1 MRRPPL
7 TRKKIRVILDSLQL
21 MGGCAGVEDPDFV
34 QEGCRTEQD
43 IKDYHEAVNF
53 MRQLSRWHNW
63 KQEQKVKSVETSP
76 SLDDLSDEQLDQ
88 VMSSVGMHIKRKNEN
103 EKTQMDS

>member
-1 MRRPPL
+1 
-7 TRKKIRVILDSLQL
+7 
-21 MGGCAGVEDPDFV
+21 MGGCAGVEDPDWDCT
-34 QEGCRTEQD
+34 GYTDQD
-43 IKDYHEAVNF
+43 QKDYHEAVNF